1 MDAVA
6 RVAIPLLE
14 YAPITQNSLRAGVP
28 NLRVGSE
35 EGSRAYSLEIAD
47 DRDNLDT
54 VVEAAY
60 RQIFFHAFKTDRDV
74 NLESQ
79 LKDGQITVRDFIR
92 GLALSDTFKRTFYGF
107 NSNYKVVRHL
117 CERILGRKVN
127 GKGEELSWSIV
138 IATKGLEGLVDVL
151 LDSSEYLD
159 AFGYDTV
166 PYQRNRLLPGRELGD
181 TPFNITTPATTST
194 TGESWASPRSSSPA
208 APPRKFLPAPRSARV
223 VHLRTTWPGWQKW
236 ADPVV
241 LPPAVAPT
249 WTTCRRFPTA
259 ASAADPGLDHVQESG
274 ASAPLF
280 CVSNCDPRDRRS
292 PSGQHPLTLGRFT
305 LRKGIFQITM
315 IPNETWSFWTCPKPF
330 HPWHVSPFVNC
341 VRSPAT

>member
-14 YAPITQNSLRAGVP
+14 YAPITQNSLRTGVP
-28 NLRVGSE
+28 NLRVGSD
-35 EGSRAYSLEIAD
+35 EGSRAYSLEIAN

-54 VVEAAY
+54 VIESAY

-92 GLALSDTFKRTFYGF
+92 GLTLSETFQRTFYGF

-138 IATKGLEGLVDVL
+138 IATKGLQGLVDVL
-151 LDSSEYLD
+151 LDSQEYQD

-166 PYQRNRLLPGRELGD
+166 PFQRNRVLPGRELGD
-181 TPFNITTPATTST
+181 TPFNITTPRYDEYYRGILGFPQIVFSGGPAKKVPARAKVKK
-194 TGESWASPRSSSPA
+194 GGSPADYLAWVSEIGNPRGVSPSSSADMDYMAKVP
-208 APPRKFLPAPRSARV
+208 FRSI
-223 VHLRTTWPGWQKW
+223 
-236 ADPVV
+236 
-241 LPPAVAPT
+241 
-249 WTTCRRFPTA
+249 
-259 ASAADPGLDHVQESG
+259 
-274 ASAPLF
+274 
-280 CVSNCDPRDRRS
+280 
-292 PSGQHPLTLGRFT
+292 GR
-305 LRKGIFQITM
+305 
-315 IPNETWSFWTCPKPF
+315 
-330 HPWHVSPFVNC
+330 
-341 VRSPAT
+341 

>member
-1 MDAVA
+1 MDVEA

-14 YAPITQNSLRAGVP
+14 YAPITQNSLRTGVP

-35 EGSRAYSLEIAD
+35 EGSRAYSLEIAA

-54 VVEAAY
+54 VIESSY

-92 GLALSDTFKRTFYGF
+92 GLVLSDTFKRTFYGF

-138 IATKGLEGLVDVL
+138 IASKGLEGLVDVL
-151 LDSSEYLD
+151 LDSQEYLD

-166 PYQRNRLLPGRELGD
+166 PFQRNRVLPGRELGE
-181 TPFNITTPATTST
+181 TPFNITTPRYDEYYRGILGFPQIVFTGPTKSIPARSKVKRGGAPSDYLDWVKDVSIGRAQGGSPST
-194 TGESWASPRSSSPA
+194 D
-208 APPRKFLPAPRSARV
+208 LDYMARV
-223 VHLRTTWPGWQKW
+223 PY
-236 ADPVV
+236 
-241 LPPAVAPT
+241 
-249 WTTCRRFPTA
+249 
-259 ASAADPGLDHVQESG
+259 
-274 ASAPLF
+274 
-280 CVSNCDPRDRRS
+280 RS
-292 PSGQHPLTLGRFT
+292 IGR
-305 LRKGIFQITM
+305 
-315 IPNETWSFWTCPKPF
+315 
-330 HPWHVSPFVNC
+330 
-341 VRSPAT
+341 